1 VSKTESRYRAM
12 RGGKHDYASATRAAG
27 SELYH
32 FPGTPSISYR
42 DHSFESKAEYEGSSY
57 CRVCSQNLRS
67 TGDSN
72 RFDELCAECKDDTFA
87 AALENLR

>member
-1 VSKTESRYRAM
+1 MQGGQHDSSAA
-12 RGGKHDYASATRAAG
+12 RGAG
-27 SELYH
+27 WELFH

-42 DHSFESKAEYEGSSY
+42 DDSFESAAEYEGSSY